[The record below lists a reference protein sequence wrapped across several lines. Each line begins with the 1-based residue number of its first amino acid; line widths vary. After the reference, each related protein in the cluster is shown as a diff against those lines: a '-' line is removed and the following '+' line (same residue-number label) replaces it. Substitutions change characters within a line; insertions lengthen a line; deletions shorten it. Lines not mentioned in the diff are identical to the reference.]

1 MTGRPF
7 EVRCSLPFLLDMGLA
22 AHVAPMAPV
31 LHGAGLPDLDLT
43 LIGARNQCLC
53 EAPETSG
60 IIVIV
65 AYSGQA

>member
-1 MTGRPF
+1 
-7 EVRCSLPFLLDMGLA
+7 MGLA